1 MQKNYRRL
9 QVFILIIDVLLMYV
23 ALVVALVV
31 RRGSFPPLATLY
43 VHFFHFS
50 IIFIGWI
57 IVFYTLGLYRLERPF
72 DDIVFFQRMLLGALI
87 AGLASAGYFY
97 LLPVVPIEP
106 KTVLFLFVVLYTA
119 LFCLW
124 RYSLAK
130 IRKLKNLRVGVGFIE
145 LQPASFEIIHETLAR
160 SGLGYDICFVF
171 DPPPFTSLPSRIR
184 KVDVPESVRAVVE
197 ETNTDLIILA
207 DDKSPSE
214 ALVGVLFSLLDRR
227 VRFMRLSA
235 FYELV
240 VRRVPVGLIDEFW
253 FLENIDLKAKR
264 PYEIVKRVL
273 DIIISIFFLV
283 LSSPLWP
290 FIAITIATTSRG
302 PVFFRQTRL
311 GHFEKP
317 FTILKFRTMQI
328 EGNGHEPTSI
338 NDPRVTRIGHFLRAS
353 RLDELPQLI
362 NILKGDMSFIGPR
375 PERPDI
381 AGELKK
387 AIPFYSQRHLIKPG
401 VTGWDQVSGE
411 YHSCSIEDTYKKL
424 QYDFYYLK
432 NMSFYLDVSI
442 FFKTIVTVFKREGR

>member
-1 MQKNYRRL
+1 
-9 QVFILIIDVLLMYV
+9 
-23 ALVVALVV
+23 
-31 RRGSFPPLATLY
+31 
-43 VHFFHFS
+43 
-50 IIFIGWI
+50 
-57 IVFYTLGLYRLERPF
+57 
-72 DDIVFFQRMLLGALI
+72 
-87 AGLASAGYFY
+87 
-97 LLPVVPIEP
+97 
-106 KTVLFLFVVLYTA
+106 
-119 LFCLW
+119 
-124 RYSLAK
+124 
-130 IRKLKNLRVGVGFIE
+130 
-145 LQPASFEIIHETLAR
+145 
-160 SGLGYDICFVF
+160 
-171 DPPPFTSLPSRIR
+171 
-184 KVDVPESVRAVVE
+184 
-197 ETNTDLIILA
+197 
-207 DDKSPSE
+207 
-214 ALVGVLFSLLDRR
+214 
-227 VRFMRLSA
+227 
-235 FYELV
+235 
-240 VRRVPVGLIDEFW
+240 
-253 FLENIDLKAKR
+253 LENIDLKAKR

>member
-97 LLPVVPIEP
+97 LLPGVPIEP

-240 VRRVPVGLIDEFW
+240 
-253 FLENIDLKAKR
+253 
-264 PYEIVKRVL
+264 
-273 DIIISIFFLV
+273 
-283 LSSPLWP
+283 
-290 FIAITIATTSRG
+290 
-302 PVFFRQTRL
+302 
-311 GHFEKP
+311 
-317 FTILKFRTMQI
+317 
-328 EGNGHEPTSI
+328 
-338 NDPRVTRIGHFLRAS
+338 
-353 RLDELPQLI
+353 
-362 NILKGDMSFIGPR
+362 
-375 PERPDI
+375 
-381 AGELKK
+381 
-387 AIPFYSQRHLIKPG
+387 
-401 VTGWDQVSGE
+401 
-411 YHSCSIEDTYKKL
+411 
-424 QYDFYYLK
+424 
-432 NMSFYLDVSI
+432 
-442 FFKTIVTVFKREGR
+442 